1 MPELAESECEASVG
15 ELASS
20 SEEEA
25 ALDLLRFFPALFLL
39 LDCDWPLAATAVLEA
54 R

>member
-1 MPELAESECEASVG
+1 MSELAESERESSEG

-25 ALDLLRFFPALFLL
+25 ALDLLRFFDTFFLL
-39 LDCDWPLAATAVLEA
+39 LDCDWLLTAAAMA
-54 R
+54 GA